1 LYLALHILLSHFT
14 MLLMV
19 IPKSRYCPCYPFN
32 LFLLVI
38 LQVAGISNCSKATT
52 LPKADSLIEVYSRSN
67 GDSLKAESFCRL
79 IMYLDST
86 NQIDLPEYM
95 QFRNLDPLSEWVQS
109 TLQANR
115 IATKLD
121 RMGVNNRNNGKYLLA
136 IRFHEAALDLAKKAN
151 DRIKESII
159 LNNIGVIHRRLDN
172 YKNAMDFHMR
182 ALNLAE
188 MNHDSITM
196 AIAINSMGNIQE
208 SIGNLEEA
216 TKLFKK
222 SYTIEK
228 NLNNRLGIAINLNNL
243 GNIYLEQGNLAL
255 AKESY
260 LRSLEVN
267 KQINNLK
274 GVAICYND
282 LGNLYQEEGDFNKAL
297 EYFKSAFAINSGL
310 KDKNFLAYSYI
321 KLGGLY
327 TEMHQDKLAL
337 EYLIPGLTLSQEI
350 NAKNNMVEAYTS
362 LYKMEVN
369 QNRYKKALD
378 YLQLAHQ
385 YHDSIL
391 NINIRKEIALLQISF
406 ESERQ
411 ANRIQSLEQQA
422 AIAQLKIKR
431 QKTINLLFIIA
442 FILALIMVAFLL
454 FYVYSKNKTNQLLI
468 EKNKIIEKAG
478 IELDRYAQQMLAA
491 KKEAE
496 KISRSKSEFLANMS
510 HEIRTPLN
518 SVIGF
523 SELLSQNI
531 TNTKHLNYLKLI
543 SSSGKSLLMLIND
556 ILDLSKIEAEK
567 LDLHYAPV
575 NIKAIIGEIE
585 QIFSNNIIE
594 KGLELTSHVSSSF
607 PALILFSDI
616 RFRQILFNLVGN
628 AIKFTPKGKIELLVD
643 CHFNEKTGKLNMI
656 LFVKDTGIGIE
667 KDNLM
672 SIFEPFRQGGIMKN
686 EQGIGLGLTITKR
699 LVEMMD
705 GIISVESV
713 PGTGTIFSV
722 YFNNIEVI
730 NHSAEVLK
738 FTTEIEYQPKTGIS
752 VPRFFTEEQLYNH
765 NMQFIKKNQQIIRH
779 KFLPAINT
787 KLISHIQEFC
797 RELNHL
803 ADEFNDA
810 GMKEY
815 CTQLEARTTEF
826 DTNAIDMLLNIYEYQ
841 FVTNNLNKKQ
851 QRGD

>member
-1 LYLALHILLSHFT
+1 
-14 MLLMV
+14 MV
-19 IPKSRYCPCYPFN
+19 IPKSRYCPCD
-32 LFLLVI
+32 LFKLILLVV
-38 LQVAGISNCSKATT
+38 LQVAGISNGSKATT
-52 LPKADSLIEVYSRSN
+52 LPDADSLIVIYSGSN

-79 IMYLDST
+79 IMYLDSA
-86 NQIDLPEYM
+86 NQLDLPEYE
-95 QFRNLDPLSEWVQS
+95 QYRNLDQLSEWVHS

-115 IATKLD
+115 MATKLD
-121 RMGVNNRNNGKYLLA
+121 RMGVNNRNNGQYLLA
-136 IRFHEAALDLAKKAN
+136 IRFHEAALDLAQKAN

-159 LNNIGVIHRRLDN
+159 LNNIGVVHRRLDN
-172 YKNAMDFHMR
+172 YTNAMDFHMQ

-188 MNHDSITM
+188 TNHDSITM

-208 SIGNLEEA
+208 SIGNLDEA
-216 TKLFKK
+216 AKLFKK
-222 SYTIEK
+222 SYAIEK

-260 LRSLEVN
+260 LHSLEVN

-282 LGNLYQEEGDFNKAL
+282 LGNLYQEEGNFNKAL
-297 EYFKSAFAINSGL
+297 EYFKSAFEINSGL

-350 NAKNNMVEAYTS
+350 NAKNNMVDAYTS
-362 LYKMEVN
+362 LYKIEVN

-422 AIAQLKIKR
+422 AIAQLNINR

-454 FYVYSKNKTNQLLI
+454 FYVYSKNKTNKLLI
-468 EKNKIIEKAG
+468 EKNKTIEKAG
-478 IELDRYAQQMLAA
+478 IELDRYAKQLLAA

-496 KISRSKSEFLANMS
+496 KISRTKSEFLANMS

-585 QIFSNNIIE
+585 QIFSANIIE
-594 KGLELTSHVSSSF
+594 KGLELTSHVSISF
-607 PALILFSDI
+607 PDLILFSDI

-643 CHFNEKTGKLNMI
+643 CHFNEKTGRLNMI
-656 LFVKDTGIGIE
+656 LYVKDTGIGIE
-667 KDNLM
+667 RDNLL
-672 SIFEPFRQGGIMKN
+672 SIFEPFRQGGMVKN
-686 EQGIGLGLTITKR
+686 DQGIGLGLTITKR

-705 GIISVESV
+705 GFISVESI

-722 YFNNIEVI
+722 FFNNIEVI
-730 NHSAEVLK
+730 HHSTEEFKL
-738 FTTEIEYQPKTGIS
+738 TSEIEFQPKTGIS
-752 VPRFFTEEQLYNH
+752 VPRFFIQEQLYNH
-765 NMQFIKKNQQIIRH
+765 NIQFIKQNQRIIRY